1 METFILL
8 AILNF
13 NNLNNKS
20 LREQDKYSD
29 LAYKKLE
36 EQLMDWSE
44 GIGLIRSLS
53 HHTTHHS
60 LENSMDIDFNPSADH
75 SLSSISTTFKHNEF
89 EIYLL
94 EKFKNFNRIKEIVEI
109 VSERCGILLD
119 SDEEDE
125 KESLNITNSNRH
137 NNEISDSF
145 ISKHELKFKSKS
157 KDQPKHVNINFYEYT
172 HIKF

>member
-8 AILNF
+8 SILNF
-13 NNLNNKS
+13 NSEKDN
-20 LREQDKYSD
+20 YSD

-53 HHTTHHS
+53 HHHTTHHS
-60 LENSMDIDFNPSADH
+60 LENSMDIDFNPTADH
-75 SLSSISTTFKHNEF
+75 SISSTSTALPTLKHNDF

-94 EKFKNFNRIKEIVEI
+94 EKFKNFNRIKEIVET

-125 KESLNITNSNRH
+125 KESLSIINNNNRH
-137 NNEISDSF
+137 NNEKKNDSF
-145 ISKHELKFKSKS
+145 ISKHELKFKSKP
-157 KDQPKHVNINFYEYT
+157 KDQPKQHVSINLFL
-172 HIKF
+172 